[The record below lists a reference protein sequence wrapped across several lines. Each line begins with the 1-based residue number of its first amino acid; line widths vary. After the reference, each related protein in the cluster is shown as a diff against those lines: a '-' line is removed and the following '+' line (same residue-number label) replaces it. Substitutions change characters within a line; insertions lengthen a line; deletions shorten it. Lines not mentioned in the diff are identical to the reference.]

1 MAKKKKKNRNEE
13 QEKQTLEE
21 QNIDNGIRIFFQH
34 PIFYGLSS
42 YRDILDNRR
51 MGKGNHYKVFRDG
64 WVILN
69 KDSLLTPK
77 QWAFALAECQLHL
90 AFGHFDAD
98 KMPGYEI
105 TKEDGT
111 TEKVV
116 DCDKRIWNLACD
128 IYITRFLGG
137 MKFGEPI
144 MNDPLLNRI
153 GESADEQKIY
163 DYLVESE
170 LGKKV
175 DFRMDM
181 EGLDE
186 PIVYD
191 TSAGEE
197 NEYAADFAELIVA
210 RAADAVSTAGGH
222 DTSGIHWTR
231 AKWASQWFV
240 SHYPLLGGIA
250 SYFRIVEDAVLCR
263 REEIQIAAVD
273 AEAGEIYVNP
283 NVRLDMEEMKF
294 ILAHEYLH
302 AGLQH
307 HARCQGRNPYL
318 WNIACDYVINGW
330 LKEMEIGKMPE
341 QGLLYDEKLKGL
353 SAEAIYDMILSDLRK
368 YSKLDTFR
376 GYGKGDIMGRSS
388 KPGNPSEGI
397 GLDEFCKS
405 ALMQGLEYQQKSGR
419 RYIPAG
425 LMEEI
430 RALAMPPIPWDV
442 ELARWFERYFAL
454 PEPKRSYA
462 RPSRRQGATP
472 DIPRPRYVKD
482 ETRGDDR
489 TFGVVIDT
497 SGSVSAKELGK
508 ALGSIASYAAA
519 REVNYARVVFCD
531 ASAYDAGYLAPEDIA
546 GRVMVKGR
554 GGTILQPGVDLLEKA
569 KDFPKDGPIL
579 IITDGEIEDKMHIRH
594 EHAFLIPKGK
604 RLPFRA
610 KGEVF
615 YFE

>member
-1 MAKKKKKNRNEE
+1 MAKKKNRNETKDKRTKE
-13 QEKQTLEE
+13 QKNLDAGLELCYQNPLFARMAFFSRRIGNNRTL
-21 QNIDNGIRIFFQH
+21 
-34 PIFYGLSS
+34 
-42 YRDILDNRR
+42 
-51 MGKGNHYKVFRDG
+51 GKGNACSVDCNGRIY
-64 WVILN
+64 LN
-69 KDSLLTPK
+69 GDMLLTPK
-77 QWAFALAECQLHL
+77 QWAFVIMHCKLHF

-98 KMPGYEI
+98 KMPGYEKI
-105 TKEDGT
+105 GAGGKK
-111 TEKVV
+111 EKVV
-116 DCDKRIWNLACD
+116 VCDKRIWNLACD
-128 IYITRFLGG
+128 AYITQFLKNI
-137 MKFGEPI
+137 KFGETICEYPF
-144 MNDPLLNRI
+144 MQSI
-153 GESADEQKIY
+153 GVSADERKIY
-163 DYLVESE
+163 EYLIESGAGE
-170 LGKKV
+170 KI
-175 DFRMDM
+175 DFNMDM
-181 EGLDE
+181 KGLE
-186 PIVYD
+186 NPIVYD
-191 TSAGEE
+191 SERGEE
-197 NEYAADFAELIVA
+197 NYYAVRFANALAE
-210 RAADAVSTAGGH
+210 AAAEAVGIAGGH
-222 DTSGIHWTR
+222 EGKHRCQTTAEKA
-231 AKWASQWFV
+231 AKWFV
-240 SHYPLLGGIA
+240 NIYPLLGGLA
-250 SYFRIVEDAVLCR
+250 AAFRIVEDYQICMQ
-263 REEIQIAAVD
+263 EEIQIAAVD

-283 NVRLDMEEMKF
+283 SVRLDMEEMKF

-341 QGLLYDEKLKGL
+341 QGLLYDEDLKGL
-353 SAEAIYDMILSDLRK
+353 SAESIYDMILSDLRK

-376 GYGKGDIMGRSS
+376 GYGKGDIMRRSG
-388 KPGNPSEGI
+388 KAGNPSDGI

-405 ALMQGLEYQQKSGR
+405 ALMRGLEYHQTSGR
-419 RYIPAG
+419 GYIPAG
-425 LMEEI
+425 LVEEI

-482 ETRGDDR
+482 EARGDDR
-489 TFGVVIDT
+489 IFGVVVDT

-554 GGTILQPGVDLLEKA
+554 GGTILQPGVDLLENA
-569 KDFPKDGPIL
+569 KDFPKDGPVL
-579 IITDGEIEDKMHIRH
+579 IITDGEIEDKMLIKH

-604 RLPFRA
+604 RLPFRT